1 MFAGMESSQIF
12 HEKREA
18 LIEKKYNADEIQ
30 QRILFVSSNPCN
42 PFSLPVFH
50 GKKIYKAWVIS
61 APVRGACIIGTHT
74 AACLCNGSAHAG
86 KLFPRNTE
94 PEKSANDYL
103 TQSFSSNHL
112 LFNYF
117 I

>member
-1 MFAGMESSQIF
+1 MESSQIF

-61 APVRGACIIGTHT
+61 APV
-74 AACLCNGSAHAG
+74 
-86 KLFPRNTE
+86 
-94 PEKSANDYL
+94 
-103 TQSFSSNHL
+103 
-112 LFNYF
+112 
-117 I
+117 